1 MVSVPGSGISFSF
14 LDSSFIRKIHAQ
26 KLHLLVPG
34 ISIYSINKYCL
45 LILHQALRIQA
56 ESLASGSLHSGEE
69 GINWDKYRY
78 VV

>member
-14 LDSSFIRKIHAQ
+14 LDSSFIRTIHAQ
-26 KLHLLVPG
+26 QLHFLVPG

-56 ESLASGSLHSGEE
+56 KSFASWSLHSSEE
-69 GINWDKYRY
+69 GINWDKFRY
-78 VV
+78 AV